1 MLNLNGRWL
10 YKLLIAL
17 ICILAANLG
26 IAAPLPGPVTIIM
39 PFPAGGPYDAVAR
52 ALAEQLTNIWRIPV
66 VVDNRTG
73 AGGRIGTQYV
83 VRAKPDGTI
92 LLLNSGSLLAVQNA
106 LFKNMPYNP
115 STDLRAISGIA
126 NLPLLFVA
134 NPKLDARN
142 FSEFINLARR
152 NPGKISVGSAGI
164 GSGIH
169 GVLELM
175 QADTGVQILH
185 VPYRGSSPSVLA
197 IMAGDVD
204 VILDVPTAS
213 IQHVKEGKLRAL
225 AITGPVRMVALPN
238 VPTVSESGFPNLTSL
253 SWLGL
258 FAPKGTPDDV
268 VQSIDSD
275 VRTAFR
281 NPAFVAAIEKI
292 DITPAY
298 QNHQQV
304 TQFLASEVKRF
315 SDAAKKLGLEPIDV
329 Q

>member
-1 MLNLNGRWL
+1 
-10 YKLLIAL
+10 
-17 ICILAANLG
+17 
-26 IAAPLPGPVTIIM
+26 
-39 PFPAGGPYDAVAR
+39 
-52 ALAEQLTNIWRIPV
+52 
-66 VVDNRTG
+66 
-73 AGGRIGTQYV
+73 
-83 VRAKPDGTI
+83 
-92 LLLNSGSLLAVQNA
+92 
-106 LFKNMPYNP
+106 
-115 STDLRAISGIA
+115 
-126 NLPLLFVA
+126 
-134 NPKLDARN
+134 
-142 FSEFINLARR
+142 
-152 NPGKISVGSAGI
+152 
-164 GSGIH
+164 
-169 GVLELM
+169 
-175 QADTGVQILH
+175 
-185 VPYRGSSPSVLA
+185 
-197 IMAGDVD
+197 MAGDVD